1 LELFE
6 TDTAIINNIHIN
18 TETL

>member
-6 TDTAIINNIHIN
+6 IDTAIINNIHIN